1 MRENIKL
8 KQQQEEFF
16 KEAENYRKNDKIIEA
31 LASYMEFLNI
41 GKKIEDYYKFDEAY
55 WGMYLTYYSL
65 SKKCN
70 NPNYLIEDF
79 YNCALD
85 YAPSKEKKE
94 EYKKIYEENLKS
106 FKQEISIND
115 KRD

>member
-1 MRENIKL
+1 MIE
-8 KQQQEEFF
+8 QQQEEFF
-16 KEAENYRKNDKIIEA
+16 KEAENYRKNDKTIEA

-55 WGMYLTYYSL
+55 WGMYLAYYSL

-79 YNCALD
+79 YNLALK
-85 YAPSKEKKE
+85 YASSEKQEK
-94 EYKKIYEENLKS
+94 YKKVYEENLKS
-106 FKQEISIND
+106 FNQ
-115 KRD
+115 